1 MSENTNTTPTYLGTS
16 KVNQA
21 VEFVMDLID
30 SQDYF
35 AKIRRG
41 ALGTEP
47 GLCCEVAP
55 STAYM
60 WLRGERNPKGQNR
73 LFIKKLVKKYFN
85 ESVPVEELFS

>member
-1 MSENTNTTPTYLGTS
+1 MMADICIN
-16 KVNQA
+16 
-21 VEFVMDLID
+21 
-30 SQDYF
+30 
-35 AKIRRG
+35 
-41 ALGTEP
+41 
-47 GLCCEVAP
+47 CEVTP

>member
-1 MSENTNTTPTYLGTS
+1 MMADICIN
-16 KVNQA
+16 
-21 VEFVMDLID
+21 
-30 SQDYF
+30 
-35 AKIRRG
+35 
-41 ALGTEP
+41 
-47 GLCCEVAP
+47 CEVAP